1 MWRISLYMRMAVL
14 FVAPASLAAEDSPPP
29 DSVKYRLNPVIVTA
43 TKIAGAQ
50 TELAASV
57 SVIDNAM
64 IERASTN
71 SVLALVKDFVPGV
84 YITERAVMGY
94 GVATGAAGGISIRG
108 LGGSPV
114 TEVLVLRDGRPDI
127 MGLMGHPLPDAYSL
141 DGVER
146 VEVVRGPASFLYGT
160 NAMGGVINI
169 VSKSMTTDGFQ
180 TSFTGGYGTFNT
192 QKLVG
197 NHGGKK
203 GSWDYHLSAAVR
215 KTDGHRDFSD
225 YEADQYT
232 AHWGY
237 ELSTRTKVSMNGNLS
252 NLNLFDPGPITAA
265 SFPDHWYDIRRSGA
279 DLTVTHQSSLGE
291 SHLKLHGNFG
301 RHRIYDGFR
310 STDQT
315 IGLML
320 FQNARPWT
328 GNTSTIG
335 FDLKRYGGEAKNNIR
350 NFSFGSHFVTEYA
363 PYLHTQQV
371 LMRRFIASAG
381 VRLEHSE
388 IYGDEV
394 VPKAGLV
401 FHLNNATSW
410 RLSGAKGF
418 RSPSIRELYLFP
430 APTKDLQPERLWNY
444 EIGWTQNVGRRGKID
459 ASLFRQEGSN
469 LIRLE
474 GRFPN
479 FALRNSGEFTHTGYE
494 IMANWY
500 PTDDLE
506 VSGSWSKLDLGDQ
519 TMSTPG
525 KKLTAYVSYQFSIL
539 RLTGSVVRVMDLY
552 GADNRANPLKDYTV
566 VNVTAH
572 AKILHPIGLNVNVE
586 NLFDADYQTI
596 LHYPM
601 PGRMLSVDLSYNF

>member
-1 MWRISLYMRMAVL
+1 MKRIALYIETVVMIFAGVG
-14 FVAPASLAAEDSPPP
+14 LAAEDNPPP

-50 TELAASV
+50 KELAASV
-57 SVIDNAM
+57 SVIDQAM

-71 SVLALVKDFVPGV
+71 SVLALVSDVVPSV

-146 VEVVRGPASFLYGT
+146 IEVVRGPASFLYGT

-180 TSFTGGYGTFNT
+180 TSLTGGYGTFNT
-192 QKLVG
+192 QKLVA

-215 KTDGHRDFSD
+215 KTDGHRDYSD
-225 YEADQYT
+225 YEGDQYS
-232 AHWGY
+232 AHLGY
-237 ELSTRTKVSMNGNLS
+237 ELSSRTKISMNGNLS
-252 NLNLFDPGPITAA
+252 NLNLFDPGPTTAA
-265 SFPDHWYDIRRSGA
+265 SFADHWYDIRRSGA
-279 DLTVTHQSSLGE
+279 DLTVTHQSGLSE

-315 IGLML
+315 IGVMVY
-320 FQNARPWT
+320 QNARPWS

-335 FDLKRYGGEAKNNIR
+335 FDIKRYGGEAKNNIS
-350 NFSFGSHFVTEYA
+350 NFSFGTYYVTEYA

-371 LMRRFIASAG
+371 LLRRFVASAG
-381 VRLEHSE
+381 VRLEHNE
-388 IYGDEV
+388 IFGDEV

-401 FHLNNATSW
+401 FHLNSATSW
-410 RLSGAKGF
+410 RLSIAKGF

-430 APTKDLQPERLWNY
+430 APTTDLEAERLWNY
-444 EIGWTQNVGRRGKID
+444 EVGWTQNFGPRAKVD
-459 ASLFRQEGSN
+459 ASLFREEGSN

-479 FALRNSGEFTHTGYE
+479 FKLRNSGEFTHTGYE

-506 VSGSWSKLDLGDQ
+506 LNASWSKLDLGDQ
-519 TMSTPG
+519 TMSSPG
-525 KKLTAYVSYQFSIL
+525 KKLTAYASYRFTMV
-539 RLTGSVVRVMDLY
+539 RLTGSVVRVMELY
-552 GADNRANPLKDYTV
+552 GADMRANPLKDYTV
-566 VNVTAH
+566 VNLIAH
-572 AKILHPIGLNVNVE
+572 AKILHPIGLSLNVE
-586 NLFDADYQTI
+586 NVLDADYQTM
-596 LHYPM
+596 LGYPM
-601 PGRMLSVDLSYNF
+601 PGRMLSFDLSYNF